1 MKTGG
6 TKTRVF
12 DPASAERAWQAF
24 QSDIGITA
32 IQTPKQYKRTVALM
46 NRLLT

>member
-6 TKTRVF
+6 TKTRAF
-12 DPASAERAWQAF
+12 DPASVERAWQAF
-24 QSDIGITA
+24 RSDMGITA
-32 IQTPKQYKRTVALM
+32 IQTPKQYEQTVALM